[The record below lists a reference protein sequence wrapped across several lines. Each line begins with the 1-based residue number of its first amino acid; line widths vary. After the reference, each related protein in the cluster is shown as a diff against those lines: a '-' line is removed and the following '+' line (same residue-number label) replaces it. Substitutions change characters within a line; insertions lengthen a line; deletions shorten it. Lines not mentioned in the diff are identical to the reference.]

1 LIPTPFTVHNSEI
14 EVAMVTQFDQTKRKL
29 DEAASKIE
37 QEIKGVVKHLND
49 HVVPKVRTEG
59 TQALRNMAQELRKLA
74 DRMDDSQ
81 KSAREQK

>member
-1 LIPTPFTVHNSEI
+1 MSE
-14 EVAMVTQFDQTKRKL
+14 EFDQTKRKL
-29 DEAASKIE
+29 EEAASKIE

-49 HVVPKVRTEG
+49 QVVPKLRTEG

-81 KSAREQK
+81 KSARKQK